1 MTKELRDKYRQAE
14 ALRWGRN
21 QKMIDYC
28 CKRADI
34 VFPVRGYVAGID
46 RPDIRTHFCF
56 CYGYCGV
63 SSEEEYRDA
72 AGMADHASKSEDYFI
87 EKNLGD
93 LNKYIE
99 DLEGSDYT
107 AYASGNCTDNGSI
120 VWINFCRGYEVE
132 QLRFWAEKNGQVF
145 FELTEDERKQIA
157 GYYGIEKDRFTKR
170 LKTYLKRYGL
180 SKVQSW
186 TYLSD

>member
-1 MTKELRDKYRQAE
+1 MNKELREQFRQAE
-14 ALRWGRN
+14 ALRWGKN

-28 CKRADI
+28 CKTADI
-34 VFPVRGYVAGID
+34 VFSVRGYVAGID
-46 RPDIRTHFCF
+46 RPNIRTHFCF
-56 CYGYCGV
+56 GYGYCGV
-63 SSEEEYRDA
+63 STEEDYRDA
-72 AGMADHASKSEDYFI
+72 ARMADHASRSEDYFI
-87 EKNLGD
+87 EKNLEE

-107 AYASGNCTDNGSI
+107 VYVSGNCTDSGSL
-120 VWINFCRGYEVE
+120 VWINFCHGYEVE
-132 QLRFWAEKNGQVF
+132 QLRSWAKKNNQVF
-145 FELTEDERKQIA
+145 LELSEGERKEIA

-186 TYLSD
+186 TYLVD